1 MKSSSLSGKKG
12 MLTLQFIPYSEIG
25 KLEQEEKIKKIL
37 RSVKENKIILIDGI
51 LDSIEE
57 SKLIERT
64 MEEIDKKFKGIE
76 IASITPNNN
85 KEIGEKIK
93 NEVIRFILGKRS
105 GITVVGPATIVKEI
119 KRNPNKIEL
128 FTRV

>member
-1 MKSSSLSGKKG
+1 
-12 MLTLQFIPYSEIG
+12 MLTLQYIPYSEIG
-25 KLEQEEKIKKIL
+25 KLDPEAKIRRIL
-37 RSVKENKIILIDGI
+37 RSVKEDKIILIDGV
-51 LDSIEE
+51 LDSLEE

-85 KEIGEKIK
+85 KELGEKIK
-93 NEVIRFILGKRS
+93 NEVIRFIFGKRN
-105 GITVVGPATIVKEI
+105 GITVVGPATIIKEI

-128 FTRV
+128 FTKI